1 MRLLLAALVVVCFTF
16 CGATQASACTA
27 SSVNPSVTICYPLAN
42 QVVSSPVNVN
52 ARSTDSRAVSSLSI
66 YIDNVLV
73 QTVTGASANISIP
86 VAAGAHVVK
95 VVGTDSAGTFSSSVN
110 ITVSGSCTDTVDPSV
125 KICVPANGA
134 TVTSPVNFIATT
146 KDSKTISAFYVYLD
160 NVAVQK
166 TFGSQ
171 INTNIAVGS
180 GTHNLRIQAWDVS
193 GAILQAGVNVTVG
206 SGTPPPPPPPPS
218 TLSGMFTYHNDNGR
232 SGQNKLET
240 ILTPANVN
248 VTHFGKKFTR
258 SVTGKIYAQPLY
270 VAGVTIPNK
279 GTFNVVYVVTEHD
292 SVYAFDADGAVS
304 TPLWSRSFI
313 NTAAGITPGQG
324 SDIGNYDI
332 GTEIGITS
340 TPVIDP
346 SSGTIYM
353 VAETKENGTYVQRL
367 HALNIATGGE
377 RSGSPVKIQA
387 TVNGSGTGGD
397 GAGHISFQPMYQNQR
412 PGLLLANG
420 NVYIAWA
427 SHGDAGPYHGWVMA
441 YNASSLQQVAVF
453 NATRNGAEGG
463 IWQGGAGLSAD
474 GAGVLYLSTGNGTT
488 DFNPDFG
495 SSYLKLNSSLGVVD
509 YFTPYNVSALNS
521 GDLDVGSSGAL
532 VLPTQTN
539 TTHPYMLIGGSKN
552 GTVYV
557 LNRDNMGHFQSGS
570 DSQIIQSFPKLLGRN
585 SVDDQFFGIGSYWN
599 TNVYFVGAFDHLKQF
614 KIANG
619 LMSGTPAAMSSQAL
633 ASDRSAEP
641 VVSAN
646 GASNGIVWVIATD
659 TLYSS
664 NPAVLHAYSA
674 SNVGTELYNS
684 NQAGT
689 RDQPGLVM
697 KFSTPTVANGKVYV
711 CTQGRLDVYGL
722 F

>member
-1 MRLLLAALVVVCFTF
+1 MRLVFAAVVVLCFVF

-27 SSVNPSVTICYPLAN
+27 SSVSPSVTVCYPLAN

-52 ARSTDSRAVSSLSI
+52 ARTTDSRVVSSLSI
-66 YIDNVLV
+66 YIDNVLM
-73 QTVTGASANISIP
+73 QTVTGGFANTSIA
-86 VAAGAHVVK
+86 VAAGAHVLK
-95 VVGTDSAGTFSSSVN
+95 VTGKDSVGTFSSSVN
-110 ITVSGSCTDTVDPSV
+110 ITVSGSCTDGVDPSV
-125 KICVPANGA
+125 KICTPANGA
-134 TVTSPVNFIATT
+134 TVTSPVSLIATT

-206 SGTPPPPPPPPS
+206 SGTPPPPPPS
-218 TLSGMFTYHNDNGR
+218 SISGVFTYHNDNGR

-240 ILTPANVN
+240 KLTPANVN

-258 SVTGKIYAQPLY
+258 SVAGKVYAQPLY
-270 VAGVTIPNK
+270 VAGVNIPNK

-304 TPLWSRSFI
+304 APLWSRSFI
-313 NTAAGITPGQG
+313 NPSAGITTGLG
-324 SDIGNYDI
+324 ADIGNYDI
-332 GTEIGITS
+332 GTEIGITG

-346 SSGTIYM
+346 ASGTIYM
-353 VAETKENGTYVQRL
+353 VAETKENGVYVQRL
-367 HALNIATGGE
+367 HALSIATGAEKFG
-377 RSGSPVKIQA
+377 GPVKIQA
-387 TVNGSGTGGD
+387 TVSGSGTGGD
-397 GAGHISFQPMYQNQR
+397 GAGHISFQPMYQSQR
-412 PGLLLANG
+412 AGLLLANG
-420 NVYIAWA
+420 NVYIAWG
-427 SHGDAGPYHGWVMA
+427 SHGDGGPYHGWIMA
-441 YNASSLQQVAVF
+441 YNASTLQQTAVL
-453 NATRNGAEGG
+453 NVTRNGNKGG
-463 IWQGGAGLSAD
+463 IWQGGAGFSAD

-495 SSYLKLNSSLGVVD
+495 SSYLKLNASLGVVD
-509 YFTPYNVSALNS
+509 FFTPYNFSALSS

-532 VLPTQTN
+532 VLPTQGN

-570 DSQIIQSFPKLLGRN
+570 DSQIIQEFPGLLGRN
-585 SVDDQFFGIGSYWN
+585 SVEDQFFGIGSYWN

-619 LMSGTPAAMSSQAL
+619 LMSATPAAMSTQAL

-689 RDQPGLVM
+689 RDQPGLVI